1 MTNITN
7 SLYTIRF
14 FDMAA
19 RKGTFIHRIHPVAK
33 LLAAITYILVAS
45 SFGKYDIIPLLPL
58 VFYPVVLLA
67 VGDIPVMPV
76 AKRML
81 LAGPF
86 IAGMGILN
94 PLFDHGVF
102 YVGGVSIGA
111 GWIACMS
118 LIIKGALTVM
128 SALLLIAITGMDKT
142 AQALRMLKVPRA
154 FVLQLLLT
162 YRYISVLMEETA
174 RVLTAYNLRASARKG
189 SGKGVKKNA
198 WGSLAGQ
205 LLLRTLGRAERV
217 HGAMLMRG
225 FNGEY
230 NTGELAPMNIKD
242 IAYLAIWVLFFAAVR
257 IYNIPALIGLLITG
271 VL

>member
-1 MTNITN
+1 MDNITN

-14 FDMAA
+14 FDMTAC
-19 RKGTFIHRIHPVAK
+19 KGTFIHRIHPVAK
-33 LLAAITYILVAS
+33 LLATMAYILIAS

-67 VGDIPVMPV
+67 AGDIPVVPV
-76 AKRML
+76 ARRML

-86 IAGMGILN
+86 IAGLGILN

-102 YVGGVSIGA
+102 SIAGVSIGA
-111 GWIACMS
+111 GWIACIS
-118 LIIKGALTVM
+118 LIIKGALTVI
-128 SALLLIAITGMDKT
+128 SALLLIATTGMDKT
-142 AQALRMLKVPRA
+142 AQALRTLKVPRA

-162 YRYISVLMEETA
+162 YRYISVLMEEAA
-174 RVLTAYNLRASARKG
+174 RILRAYHLRAPAQ
-189 SGKGVKKNA
+189 KGVRKNA
-198 WGSLAGQ
+198 WGPLAGQ
-205 LLLRTLGRAERV
+205 LLLRTLDRAERV

-230 NTGELAPMNIKD
+230 NTGGIVRMNIKD
-242 IAYLAIWVLFFAAVR
+242 IAYLAIWALFFAAVR